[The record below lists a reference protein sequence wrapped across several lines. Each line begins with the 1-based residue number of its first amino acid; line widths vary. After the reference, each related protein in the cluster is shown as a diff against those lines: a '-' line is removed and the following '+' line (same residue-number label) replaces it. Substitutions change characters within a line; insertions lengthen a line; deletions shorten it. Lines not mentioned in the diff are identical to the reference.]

1 MLTYKTFSGKK
12 ISDEQILEIKNLFDS
27 SYGMW
32 STIDPL
38 ILLSNLKS
46 EDRRVCLINP

>member
-1 MLTYKTFSGKK
+1 MLTYRTISGKK

-32 STIDPL
+32 SVIDSF
-38 ILLSNLKS
+38 ISHSNPKA
-46 EDRRVCLINP
+46 EDKFLV

>member
-1 MLTYKTFSGKK
+1 MLSYKTISGKK

-32 STIDPL
+32 NAIDSL

-46 EDRRVCLINP
+46 EDECV